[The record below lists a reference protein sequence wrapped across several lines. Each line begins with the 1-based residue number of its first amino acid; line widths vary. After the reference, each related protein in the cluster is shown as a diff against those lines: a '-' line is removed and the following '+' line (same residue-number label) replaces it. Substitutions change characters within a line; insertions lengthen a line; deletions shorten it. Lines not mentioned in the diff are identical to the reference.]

1 MQSFL
6 GRLLTEGV
14 LRAVAWVP
22 YGVVARM
29 GMALGTLLHRIPSRR
44 RHIVDVNLA
53 LCFPH
58 MTAPQ
63 RQRLARAHFQHV
75 MRSYVERGVQWFG
88 SARRLEKLVRV
99 ESAINLDA
107 AATEPT
113 IFLGFHFVGIE
124 AGCMRYSIG
133 RPVASLYTPMSN
145 TALDDVALRQRGR
158 FGTVMMPRANS
169 ARQTVRVLRSGPPVM
184 LAADMDFGRRDSV
197 FAPFFGVPACTL
209 TSVARLAQAS
219 KARVVPFV
227 TEVLPDYQGYAL
239 KIFEPLAGFPSGD
252 DVVDATRMNAFLE
265 QQILRMP
272 EQYYWVHR
280 RFKHRPD
287 GQASVY

>member
-1 MQSFL
+1 
-6 GRLLTEGV
+6 
-14 LRAVAWVP
+14 
-22 YGVVARM
+22 
-29 GMALGTLLHRIPSRR
+29 
-44 RHIVDVNLA
+44 
-53 LCFPH
+53 
-58 MTAPQ
+58 
-63 RQRLARAHFQHV
+63 
-75 MRSYVERGVQWFG
+75 
-88 SARRLEKLVRV
+88 
-99 ESAINLDA
+99 
-107 AATEPT
+107 
-113 IFLGFHFVGIE
+113 
-124 AGCMRYSIG
+124 
-133 RPVASLYTPMSN
+133 
-145 TALDDVALRQRGR
+145 
-158 FGTVMMPRANS
+158 
-169 ARQTVRVLRSGPPVM
+169 
-184 LAADMDFGRRDSV
+184 V